1 MGVPQL
7 EDPAADNQDESSLET
22 GRHQQAEPERIKLH
36 PGENPIN
43 WPAGKKWSST
53 IILVLMVANIAFCS
67 SIHAATVEGVET
79 TFKCSKIVA
88 KLGITTFLIG
98 LAAGTLLFAPISEVW
113 GRLLVFRFTLGLF
126 VCFNAGCALAPN
138 IQALLIFRFLSGF
151 FGSSAVANTGGAL
164 ADIWP
169 QSHRSVPF
177 ALFATAGSLGPVFA
191 PIVGGFIS
199 QYLTWRGNYWLLSIL
214 SGVIYVAMIIILPET
229 YASVLLQWKMEK
241 AGIQPA
247 NQASTERYVTT
258 LTRPWM
264 MLFTEPILFTL
275 GLYSACL
282 WGILYLNFTAYPF
295 VFQTERK
302 WDQGVAGLSLLGIT
316 LGMIIA
322 TASSPWIDDIYC
334 AYTKKLKGPKPEARL
349 PHLIFL
355 AWLVPVA
362 LFWFGWSATPPTHW
376 MVCMSAGIPFG
387 ISFITLFLG
396 ANAYLTDCYG
406 RFSASALAAHVVM
419 RLSFGGTF
427 PLFATRLY
435 VKLGTPWASS
445 TLSFITLAMAP
456 VPWLFYTYG
465 KAAHIDKV
473 RNEKKYLNI

>member
-1 MGVPQL
+1 MAFATKKQSSTKARNATANNTDMHLWKYDLRLPQL
-7 EDPAADNQDESSLET
+7 VDPAADNRDQSILET
-22 GRHQQAEPERIKLH
+22 GRPQKTEPENIKLH
-36 PGENPIN
+36 PAENPIN
-43 WPAGKKWSST
+43 WPARKKWSST

-98 LAAGTLLFAPISEVW
+98 LATGTLCFAPISEVW

-177 ALFATAGSLGPVFA
+177 ALFATGGSLGPVFA

-199 QYLTWRGNYWLLSIL
+199 QAL
-214 SGVIYVAMIIILPET
+214 
-229 YASVLLQWKMEK
+229 
-241 AGIQPA
+241 
-247 NQASTERYVTT
+247 TERYVTT
-258 LTRPWM
+258 LTQPWM

-275 GLYSACL
+275 GLYSACI

-316 LGMIIA
+316 LGMTIA

-334 AYTKKLKGPKPEARL
+334 AYTKNLKGPKPEARL

-362 LFWFGWSATPPTHW
+362 LFWFGWTATPPTHW
-376 MVCMSAGIPFG
+376 MVCISAGVPFG
-387 ISFITLFLG
+387 IGFITLFLG

-406 RFSASALAAHVVM
+406 RFSASALAAHAVM
-419 RLSFGGTF
+419 RLSFSGTF

-435 VKLGTPWASS
+435 DELGTPWAAS
-445 TLSFITLAMAP
+445 TLGFITLAMAP
-456 VPWLFYTYG
+456 VPWLFYKYG
-465 KAAHIDKV
+465 PKLRSLSKYHIWTLELEETE
-473 RNEKKYLNI
+473 RESE